1 MIDLSDIDTLI
12 FDCDGTLLNTPPIYA
27 LAWTK
32 GFQET
37 GKQMPRE
44 WFMARAGMSDHV
56 LMDAFEGDFK
66 VRIPSRARAIEA
78 MRREFFTNIADLK
91 EIATVAQIARSNH
104 GTRQLAVA
112 SGGARPIVEAC
123 LKATHLFDL
132 FDRIV
137 TIEDVAHPKPA
148 PDLFLKAAQLLNTAP
163 TRCFVFEDTQSG
175 LDAAHAAGMRCIDV
189 AQIIPPA

>member
-1 MIDLSDIDTLI
+1 PPPRP
-12 FDCDGTLLNTPPIYA
+12 TPRHPTRGYFP
-27 LAWTK
+27 TK
-32 GFQET
+32 
-37 GKQMPRE
+37 
-44 WFMARAGMSDHV
+44 
-56 LMDAFEGDFK
+56 
-66 VRIPSRARAIEA
+66 
-78 MRREFFTNIADLK
+78 IAPLTK
-91 EIATVAQIARSNH
+91 PATVAQSARSNH